1 MEAHATW
8 SAWVES
14 GEWADSSDAA
24 MPMLPALAADVMSL
38 AIDPDISIARIARV
52 IAKDQV
58 LATRVLRL
66 ANSAYCAPMQE
77 ITTVNDAIVRMGTG
91 PVRNVV
97 LAVCFTSRLQGA
109 NVYGAQGRELM
120 DHAIGTAY
128 LARLVAEKL
137 GEDAD
142 EAFMCGLLHDL
153 GKLLLLKLSRDFI
166 KFGVP
171 TPSSAGNREGLQGM
185 ASGDRG
191 PADEAVAAARGAR
204 SIRCGF
210 TTILRRARA
219 TETRPP
225 SRTSRTDSRHRYGF
239 GCATDSANLL
249 EDAVCTKSRPQRRVA
264 RRPRSPR
271 TGTLPGRT
279 ADRRV
284 IGPQSTVLGLRSS
297 RSGLQ
302 S

>member
-128 LARLVAEKL
+128 LARLIAEKL
-137 GEDAD
+137 NEDAD

-166 KFGVP
+166 KYGAP
-171 TPSSAGNREGLQGM
+171 TPSTQEI
-185 ASGDRG
+185 DKVYKEWH
-191 PADEAVAAARGAR
+191 PEIGAR
-204 SIRCGF
+204 LMKQWQLPEALEHPVRFHHDPEACPSHKGQ
-210 TTILRRARA
+210 A
-219 TETRPP
+219 TVAYVANRLA
-225 SRTSRTDSRHRYGF
+225 HRYGF

-249 EDAVCTKSRPQRRVA
+249 EDAICTKIGLNDAWLADLDRRAPGLFQVA
-264 RRPRSPR
+264 RQIV
-271 TGTLPGRT
+271 
-279 ADRRV
+279 A
-284 IGPQSTVLGLRSS
+284 
-297 RSGLQ
+297 
-302 S
+302 

>member
-1 MEAHATW
+1 METYATW

-14 GEWADSSDAA
+14 GHWADSSDAA

-38 AIDPDISIARIARV
+38 AIDPEVSIARIARV

-97 LAVCFTSRLQGA
+97 LAVCFSSRLQGA
-109 NVYGAQGRELM
+109 NIYGTQGRELV

-128 LARLVAEKL
+128 LARLVADRL
-137 GEDAD
+137 NEDAD

-166 KFGVP
+166 KYGAP
-171 TPSSAGNREGLQGM
+171 TPSAQEIEQVYK
-185 ASGDRG
+185 DRH
-191 PADEAVAAARGAR
+191 AEIGAR
-204 SIRCGF
+204 LLQQWQLPQALEHPVRYHHNPDECPMHKSQ
-210 TTILRRARA
+210 A
-219 TETRPP
+219 TLAYVANKLA
-225 SRTSRTDSRHRYGF
+225 HRYGF
-239 GCATDSANLL
+239 GCDADPTDLS
-249 EDAVCTKSRPQRRVA
+249 EDPICASVGLDDAWLADLDRRAPGLFQVA
-264 RRPRSPR
+264 RQIV
-271 TGTLPGRT
+271 
-279 ADRRV
+279 A
-284 IGPQSTVLGLRSS
+284 
-297 RSGLQ
+297 
-302 S
+302 